1 MQGPWEEREGVLCYR
16 TGGGVELYRLPVRP
30 FPELD
35 GYVYLVLADSH
46 RILVDT
52 GSGLPESQADLIRGF
67 EVVRDRYR
75 RPVGFE
81 DLTAILITHGH
92 IDHFGG
98 LNFVRQRSA
107 APVFIHELDR
117 RVLANFPERLITVA
131 REIRGFLSH
140 AGVSPQRQSVLL
152 SMYLDMKSMFQSTP
166 VEGCL
171 DDGQRL
177 FGFIEV
183 HHTPGHCPGQ
193 VCLRIEE
200 VLLTSDHIL
209 AHTTPHQA
217 PERITRYT
225 GLGHYLDSL
234 RRIAALPGIALAF
247 GGHEEPI
254 LDLYGRVAAIERFHR
269 QRLERVLE
277 ICREPRTIAEISWA
291 LFGRQYGYGVLL
303 ALLEAGAHVEY
314 LYDRGYL
321 QVENLDQLEQDPN
334 APVRYRRL

>member
-1 MQGPWEEREGVLCYR
+1 MQGPWEDRDGVLRYR
-16 TGGGVELYRLPVRP
+16 TRSGVELYRLPTRL

-35 GYVYLVLADSH
+35 GYVYLILTDSH
-46 RILVDT
+46 RVLVDA
-52 GSGLPESQADLIRGF
+52 GSGLPESWEDLQRGL
-67 EVVRDRYR
+67 EIMRARYG
-75 RPVGFE
+75 RPVDLP

-98 LNFVRQRSA
+98 LTFVRQRSP
-107 APVFIHELDR
+107 APVFVHELDR
-117 RVLANFPERLITVA
+117 RVLVNYPERLITVA
-131 REIRGFLSH
+131 RELRHFLSQ
-140 AGVSPQRQSVLL
+140 AGASPERQAALLDLYL
-152 SMYLDMKSMFQSTP
+152 SMKTMFQSTS
-166 VEGCL
+166 VEGL
-171 DDGQRL
+171 LADGELL
-177 FGFIEV
+177 FGIFRV

-193 VCLRIEE
+193 VCLQIDE

-225 GLGHYLDSL
+225 GLGHYLESL
-234 RRIAALPGIALAF
+234 RRVAAIPDIALAF
-247 GGHEEPI
+247 GGHEDPI
-254 LDLYGRVAAIERFHR
+254 LNLYERIAAIEIFHH

-277 ICREPRTIAEISWA
+277 ICQEPRTIMEISRA

-321 QVENLDQLEQDPN
+321 QVANLDQLEKEPE
-334 APVRYRRL
+334 APIRYRRL